1 MAKQTY
7 QKPKGTADLLPGES
21 QKWHY
26 VEETARILF
35 ADYQYNE
42 VRTPIFENFEVFSRT
57 SGDTSDVVTK
67 EMYDFHDKGDRHVA
81 LRPEGTAGVV
91 RAFVENKL
99 FGPENAKP
107 YKMFYI
113 GPMFRYERPQA
124 GRMRQFHQ
132 IGVEALG
139 SDSPAVDAE
148 TIAMV
153 VDFFQTLGISNLKV
167 TINSLGDQE
176 SRQNYRQAL
185 IDFLQPH
192 FDELSHDSQV
202 RLEQNP
208 LRVLDSKDAK
218 DQEIVAG
225 APSILDYL
233 TEPAQVHW
241 DKVKTFLDALGIE
254 YEVDATTVRGLDYYN
269 HTIFEVMT
277 QSPALGKGWTT
288 IAGGGRYNGLVSELG
303 GPEMAGVGFG
313 IGLERLM
320 LLLED
325 SQAVLPE
332 PLPVD
337 VYVANQGE
345 GTDVVSLQLVQA
357 IRSFGYSAD
366 RDYLDRKL
374 KAQFKSA
381 DRENARYIVTI
392 GERELESQ
400 SANLKNLTT
409 GKEITVKLAELYTNL
424 PEYIEEEN
432 IEEEAE

>member
-67 EMYDFHDKGDRHVA
+67 EMYDFHDKGDRHIA

-167 TINSLGDQE
+167 TVNSLGDQE

-185 IDFLQPH
+185 IDFLRPH

-202 RLEQNP
+202 RLDQNP

-218 DQEIVAG
+218 DQEIVVG

-233 TEPAQVHW
+233 TEPAQAHW

-288 IAGGGRYNGLVSELG
+288 IAGGGRYNGLVAELG

-325 SQAVLPE
+325 SQAALPTA
-332 PLPVD
+332 LPVD
-337 VYVANQGE
+337 VYVANQGA
-345 GTDVVSLQLVQA
+345 GTDVVALQLVQA
-357 IRSFGYSAD
+357 IRAFGYSAD

-392 GERELESQ
+392 GERELASQ
-400 SANLKNLTT
+400 SANLKNLST
-409 GKEITVKLAELYTNL
+409 GKEISVKLTELYTNL